1 MNKKR
6 VLSELEHIFLELLD
20 IKIEYFNNEDFYFL
34 FTTNSG
40 LIKGKWYPYKSIVN
54 PASEISTCDLKENQ
68 ELIIDKCL
76 YEAFAEKNYAKKNLA
91 YGKLTLPDITYKDVL
106 CLKDVTIYSG
116 NKKISLPS
124 FLLLTSNITGF
135 SLIDKNFKL

>member
-6 VLSELEHIFLELLD
+6 VFNELEHIFIELST
-20 IKIEYFNNEDFYFL
+20 IKIQHFNNEDFYFL

-54 PASEISTCDLKENQ
+54 PASEIAACDLKENQ

-76 YEAFAEKNYAKKNLA
+76 YEAFVEKNHAKKNIA
-91 YGKLTLPDITYKDVL
+91 YGELTLPDIAYKDVL

-116 NKKISLPS
+116 NKEINLPS